1 MIDGAIAHRMVEIV
15 QVNHPTNETKMSKQ
29 NHDITRIIGI
39 VHLKMK
45 ILSPFTHPY
54 TVPNPY
60 NLLPLEEHRKM
71 AKKMNVIVIQ

>member
-1 MIDGAIAHRMVEIV
+1 
-15 QVNHPTNETKMSKQ
+15 MSKQ

-54 TVPNPY
+54 AVPNPY